1 MNFGYNMKEK
11 VSELYLHFEPF
22 PVLTTERLVLR
33 SFIPKDAQALLNMRT
48 NDRVMKYLGR
58 DKMKN
63 IAEANTFIQKVRK
76 DANENKT
83 IEWAITLKAEDKLIG
98 KLGFWRIVTQH
109 RRAEIGYNLMP
120 EYFGKGI
127 MSEAVSAVLK
137 YGFQVMKLHSV
148 EANLDPDNLKSVQL
162 LNRNGFV
169 KEGHFKESYFYN
181 GIFSDTGSYGLLHSE
196 WKKSNS

>member
-33 SFIPKDAQALLNMRT
+33 SFIPKDAQSLLDMRT

-63 IAEANTFIQKVRK
+63 IAEANTFIQKVTK

>member
-1 MNFGYNMKEK
+1 MKEK

-33 SFIPKDAQALLNMRT
+33 SFIPKDAQSLLDMRT

-63 IAEANTFIQKVRK
+63 IAEANTFIQKVTK

-127 MSEAVSAVLK
+127 MSEAVRAVLK

-148 EANLDPDNLKSVQL
+148 EANLDPDNVKSVQL